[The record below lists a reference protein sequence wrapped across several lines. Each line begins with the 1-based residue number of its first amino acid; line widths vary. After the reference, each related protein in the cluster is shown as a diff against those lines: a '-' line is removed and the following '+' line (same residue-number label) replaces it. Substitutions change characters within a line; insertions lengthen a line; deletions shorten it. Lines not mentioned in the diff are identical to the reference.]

1 MKPSELLKAGRARI
15 EAGWC
20 QHVPEEITDDGWKYC
35 AIGALSPA
43 YEMRPDY
50 QTLQLAWMFLDK
62 ATPGKASIVI
72 YNDKWWRRKKQILAV
87 YDRAIEL
94 ADRAERT
101 AIASVVKMSSSQ
113 QPIQGQKTPERDL
126 LHQHQA
132 G

>member
-87 YDRAIEL
+87 YDRAI
-94 ADRAERT
+94 AMAERKEKT
-101 AIASVVKMSSSQ
+101 ISFVKTSDSRPQ
-113 QPIQGQKTPERDL
+113 APGRKTLEQDL
-126 LHQHQA
+126 LRQHQA